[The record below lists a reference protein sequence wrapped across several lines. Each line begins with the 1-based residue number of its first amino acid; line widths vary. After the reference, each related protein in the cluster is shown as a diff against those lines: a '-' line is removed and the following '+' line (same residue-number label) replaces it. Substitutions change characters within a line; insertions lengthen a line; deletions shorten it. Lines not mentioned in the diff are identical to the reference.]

1 MEAEIVQ
8 QMVTSGASSL
18 AGLMATA
25 AWQQVSSR
33 VSRMFGRG
41 AEDEATSTELEVI
54 RAEVLEAGD
63 DEEALA
69 DQTAVLRTRL
79 RRLFREHPEAAGEL
93 REILAE
99 FTQDSPAPAVTVY
112 HNELRDMTVNGNV
125 IQSGHV
131 GKLVQSDTVNGNLN
145 F

>member
-41 AEDEATSTELEVI
+41 EEDEATSAELEVI
-54 RAEVLEAGD
+54 RAEVVEAGD
-63 DEEALA
+63 DEDALA

-79 RRLFREHPEAAGEL
+79 RRLFREHPEAAEEL

-99 FTQDSPAPAVTVY
+99 FTPRQEPGSTYIYNTVSGGS
-112 HNELRDMTVNGNV
+112 NGNV
-125 IQSGHV
+125 IQA
-131 GKLVQSDTVNGNLN
+131 GKINKVQN
-145 F
+145 

>member
-41 AEDEATSTELEVI
+41 EEDEATGAELEEI

-63 DEEALA
+63 DREALA
-69 DQTAVLRTRL
+69 DQTAVLRARL
-79 RRLFREHPEAAGEL
+79 RRLFRENPAAVAEL
-93 REILAE
+93 RDLLAE
-99 FTQDSPAPAVTVY
+99 FAPQEATRIGSVHNVIRDS
-112 HNELRDMTVNGNV
+112 TVNSDIV
-125 IQSGHV
+125 IQAGTTN
-131 GKLVQSDTVNGNLN
+131 QR

>member
-41 AEDEATSTELEVI
+41 EEDEATTAELEVI
-54 RAEVLEAGD
+54 RAEVVEAGD
-63 DEEALA
+63 DEDALA
-69 DQTAVLRTRL
+69 DQTAALRVRL
-79 RRLFREHPEAAGEL
+79 RRLFRDHPEAADEL
-93 REILAE
+93 RAIIEE
-99 FTQDSPAPAVTVY
+99 FTQDSHAPASTVY
-112 HNELRDMTVNGNV
+112 HNKLKDMTVHGNV
-125 IQSGHV
+125 IQA
-131 GKLVQSDTVNGNLN
+131 GKMVQSETINGNLN

>member
-41 AEDEATSTELEVI
+41 EEDEAAGTELEVI

-63 DEEALA
+63 DEDALA

-79 RRLFREHPEAAGEL
+79 RRLFREHPEAAEEL

-99 FTQDSPAPAVTVY
+99 FTPSSPAAATVY
-112 HNELRDMTVNGNV
+112 NNELKEMTVHGTV
-125 IQSGHV
+125 IQAGQV
-131 GKLVQSDTVNGNLN
+131 GKLVQADTINGNLN
-145 F
+145 L

>member
-41 AEDEATSTELEVI
+41 TEDEATSTELEVI

-63 DEEALA
+63 DEESLA

-99 FTQDSPAPAVTVY
+99 FTPQQEPGSTYVY
-112 HNELRDMTVNGNV
+112 NTISGGNNGDV
-125 IQSGHV
+125 IQAGTINT
-131 GKLVQSDTVNGNLN
+131 VQR
-145 F
+145 

>member
-41 AEDEATSTELEVI
+41 EEDEAASTELEEI

-63 DEEALA
+63 DRGALA
-69 DQTAVLRTRL
+69 DQTAVLRARL
-79 RRLFREHPEAAGEL
+79 RRLFREHPDAADEL
-93 REILAE
+93 REILRE
-99 FTQDSPAPAVTVY
+99 FAPQERTVKVHNVIRDS
-112 HNELRDMTVNGNV
+112 TVNSDMV
-125 IQSGHV
+125 IQTGTMNQR
-131 GKLVQSDTVNGNLN
+131 L
-145 F
+145 